1 MLDSYLS
8 NILEDLEKNGN
19 NQLDPEKAKQTY
31 KPIAEKNIKWYL
43 IRNALLKE
51 QGFKIESKELESEI
65 KKLKSQNKSQ
75 ASDVEKHFQKNENKK
90 RLQYSMLERKII
102 DFLIQY
108 VNAKDVKIL
117 TKDLRKNATQ
127 RVQNG

>member
-1 MLDSYLS
+1 M
-8 NILEDLEKNGN
+8 
-19 NQLDPEKAKQTY
+19 
-31 KPIAEKNIKWYL
+31 
-43 IRNALLKE
+43 KE

-75 ASDVEKHFQKNENKK
+75 ESDVEKHFQKNENKK
-90 RLQYSMLERKII
+90 RLQDSMQGRKII

-108 VNAKDVKIL
+108 VKAKDVKIL